1 MRFNFLRGAAHR
13 SLMQYICNEEM
24 KDRYGNGE
32 ICREVNIG
40 EYSIVRSDSDSF
52 RIEGACTLATRSWR
66 GRGSAPSHGN
76 QFPLFAQ
83 RGVYAPRLRFSP
95 CSEAKEFSS
104 RQAVE
109 IRDGIN
115 FPLPLTVKPK
125 QYF

>member
-1 MRFNFLRGAAHR
+1 MRFNFLRGTAHR

-66 GRGSAPSHGN
+66 GRGSAPSHG
-76 QFPLFAQ
+76 
-83 RGVYAPRLRFSP
+83 VYAPRLRFSP